1 MQRTE
6 QNPVI
11 ITGDRELDRQLEG
24 LRKRDIR
31 SAVTKGIN
39 AGMTPIVKEVRL
51 RAPVGKTRMLKRSIG
66 KRIMKGQP
74 TDTMQGKIGVNV
86 GKRTKRS
93 RKAAPHSHL
102 VALGTRPRYTKAGAY
117 RGIMPQNEFVNQGFA
132 VAESSA
138 RDRMRQKV
146 VEVLRKY
153 TE

>member
-1 MQRTE
+1 M
-6 QNPVI
+6 I
-11 ITGDRELDRQLEG
+11 ITGDKELDRQLEG

-39 AGMTPIVKEVRL
+39 AGMTPVVKEVRL
-51 RAPVGKTRMLKRSIG
+51 RAPVGKTKLLKRSIG

-74 TDTMQGKIGVNV
+74 IDTMQGKIGVNV

-102 VALGTRPRYTKAGAY
+102 VALGTRTRTTKAGAN
-117 RGIMPQNEFVNQGFA
+117 RGIMPQNDFVNRGFA
-132 VAESSA
+132 VAQSTA
-138 RDRMRQKV
+138 RDRMRRKV
-146 VEVLRKY
+146 VEVLRKL